1 MAGEASVVA
10 EREAMAAMTASA
22 LTELQEIG
30 IEFNEVD
37 RAPFLARVREVYT
50 NNADRV
56 GGMRVIEE
64 VSAQ

>member
-37 RAPFLARVREVYT
+37 RAPFLARVREVNT
-50 NNADRV
+50 SNADRV